1 MAISRSLDATSRPFI
16 SRNIVMDYDRKMAD
30 ITRLLRGFVKQLDRH
45 RAMMLRGGYDNPDYL
60 DKLVD
65 VETALNDMMRKLG

>member
-1 MAISRSLDATSRPFI
+1 METSRSLDSSSRTVI
-16 SRNIVMDYDRKMAD
+16 ARNIVMEYDRKMAD

-45 RAMMLRGGYDNPDYL
+45 RAMMIRGGYDNPDYL
-60 DKLVD
+60 EKLVD